1 MIREKMSRKSAK
13 LVILTVL
20 AVISLLLII
29 ERSLVPGLF
38 SNLSPDNSFE
48 LLERV
53 ILSIRSN
60 YIEEVNPEQTMKG
73 ALKGL
78 VNSLDAL
85 SCYLDQESMLRYSQ
99 RKETDL
105 KDIGVVLYK
114 RYSAFPLVIGI
125 IEKSPAQKR
134 GIQIGDSISA
144 IDNRSPQMMS
154 LFEANLYLKDK
165 DEVPVKLRIIRG
177 KTTQE
182 ISVERTQLF
191 EEPISFTPAEG
202 TSGILRIHHLY
213 PPSVMTAKRKILSRL
228 QSAQNPLILDLR
240 NCYEGD
246 IQEARKLINI
256 FLKASRIGYFANKED
271 PKEYLGCPDDAELE
285 KLPLVVWTN
294 QATFGPA
301 EIVAGVLQEFKR
313 AKIIGLQTPGLT
325 AKQKLFK
332 LEDGSG
338 LLLTSGIFHLN
349 SGEKLWKK
357 GVKPD
362 IKIKMDD
369 QSDSI
374 YLKKSFSSPT

>member
-1 MIREKMSRKSAK
+1 MNRKNAK

-20 AVISLLLII
+20 AVISLLLIV

-38 SNLSPDNSFE
+38 SNLSSDKSFE
-48 LLERV
+48 LLARV
-53 ILSIRSN
+53 IQNIRSN

-73 ALKGL
+73 ALKGM

-85 SCYLDQESMLRYSQ
+85 SCYLDQESMQRYSQ

-114 RYSAFPLVIGI
+114 RYGTFPLVIGI

-134 GIQIGDSISA
+134 GIQIGDSFSA

-154 LFEANLYLKDK
+154 LFETNLYLKDK
-165 DEVPVKLRIIRG
+165 DEGPVNLRIIRG
-177 KTTQE
+177 DTTQE
-182 ISVERTQLF
+182 INVERTQLF

-202 TSGILRIHHLY
+202 TSGILKIHCLY
-213 PPSVMTAKRKILSRL
+213 PPSVMKVKGKILSRL
-228 QSAQNPLILDLR
+228 QSAKSPLILDLR

-256 FLKASRIGYFANKED
+256 FLKASKIGYFANKED
-271 PKEYLGCPDDAELE
+271 TKEYLGCPDNAELE

-294 QATFGPA
+294 QATLGPA
-301 EIVAGVLQEFKR
+301 EIVAGVLQKFKR

-325 AKQKLFK
+325 AQQKFFK

-349 SGEKLWKK
+349 SGEKLWEK

-362 IKIKMDD
+362 VKIKMEE

-374 YLKKSFSSPT
+374 YLKKSFSSSS

>member
-1 MIREKMSRKSAK
+1 MSRKNAK
-13 LVILTVL
+13 FVILTVL
-20 AVISLLLII
+20 AVISLLLIV
-29 ERSLVPGLF
+29 ERSLVPLLF
-38 SNLSPDNSFE
+38 SNLSSDKSFE
-48 LLERV
+48 LLARV
-53 ILSIRSN
+53 IQNIRSN

-73 ALKGL
+73 ALKGM

-85 SCYLDQESMLRYSQ
+85 SCYLDQESMQRYSQ
-99 RKETDL
+99 RMETDL

-114 RYSAFPLVIGI
+114 RYGTFPLVIGI

-154 LFEANLYLKDK
+154 LLETNLYLKDK
-165 DEVPVKLRIIRG
+165 DEGPVKLRIIRNN
-177 KTTQE
+177 TTQE
-182 ISVERTQLF
+182 IDVERTQLY
-191 EEPISFTPAEG
+191 EEPVSFTPAER
-202 TSGILRIHHLY
+202 TSGILKIHHLY
-213 PPSVMTAKRKILSRL
+213 PPSVTKAKGKIFSRL

-246 IQEARKLINI
+246 IQEALKLINI
-256 FLKASRIGYFANKED
+256 FLKASKIGYFTNKEN
-271 PKEYLGCPDDAELE
+271 PKEYLGCPDNAELE

-294 QATFGPA
+294 QATLGPA

-313 AKIIGLQTPGLT
+313 AKIVGLQTPGLT
-325 AKQKLFK
+325 AKQEFFR

-349 SGEKLWKK
+349 SGKKLWEK

-362 IKIKMDD
+362 VKIKMEE
-369 QSDSI
+369 QNDSI
-374 YLKKSFSSPT
+374 YLKKSFSSPS

>member
-1 MIREKMSRKSAK
+1 
-13 LVILTVL
+13 
-20 AVISLLLII
+20 
-29 ERSLVPGLF
+29 
-38 SNLSPDNSFE
+38 
-48 LLERV
+48 
-53 ILSIRSN
+53 
-60 YIEEVNPEQTMKG
+60 
-73 ALKGL
+73 
-78 VNSLDAL
+78 
-85 SCYLDQESMLRYSQ
+85 MLRYSQ

-114 RYSAFPLVIGI
+114 RYGTFPLVIGI
-125 IEKSPAQKR
+125 IEKSPAQKK

-165 DEVPVKLRIIRG
+165 DEGPVKLRIIRG

-191 EEPISFTPAEG
+191 EEPISFIPAEG
-202 TSGILRIHHLY
+202 TSGILKIHHLY
-213 PPSVMTAKRKILSRL
+213 PPSVMTVKRKILSSL
-228 QSAQNPLILDLR
+228 QSATNPLILDLR

-246 IQEARKLINI
+246 IREARKLINI
-256 FLKASRIGYFANKED
+256 FLKASKIGYFANKED

-325 AKQKLFK
+325 AKQKFFR

-338 LLLTSGIFHLN
+338 LLLASGIFHLN
-349 SGEKLWKK
+349 SGEKLWEK

-362 IKIKMDD
+362 VKIKMEE

-374 YLKKSFSSPT
+374 YLKKSFSSPS

>member
-1 MIREKMSRKSAK
+1 MSRKSAK

-20 AVISLLLII
+20 AVISLLLIV

-38 SNLSPDNSFE
+38 SNISPDKSFE
-48 LLERV
+48 LLARV
-53 ILSIRSN
+53 IQNIRSN

-73 ALKGL
+73 ALKGM

-85 SCYLDQESMLRYSQ
+85 SCYLDQESMQRYSQ
-99 RKETDL
+99 RMETDL
-105 KDIGVVLYK
+105 KNTGIVLYK
-114 RYSAFPLVIGI
+114 RYGTFPLVIGI
-125 IEKSPAQKR
+125 IKKSPAQKR

-154 LFEANLYLKDK
+154 MFEANLYLKDK
-165 DEVPVKLRIIRG
+165 DEGPVKLRIIRG
-177 KTTQE
+177 DTTQE
-182 ISVERTQLF
+182 INVERTQLF

-202 TSGILRIHHLY
+202 TSGILKIHHLY
-213 PPSVMTAKRKILSRL
+213 PPSVMKVKGKILSRL
-228 QSAQNPLILDLR
+228 QSAKSPLILDLR

-256 FLKASRIGYFANKED
+256 FLKASKIGYFANKED
-271 PKEYLGCPDDAELE
+271 PKEYLGCTDNAELE
-285 KLPLVVWTN
+285 KLPLIIWTN

-325 AKQKLFK
+325 AKQKFFK

-349 SGEKLWKK
+349 SGEKLWEK

-362 IKIKMDD
+362 VKIKMED

-374 YLKKSFSSPT
+374 YLKKSFSSSS

>member
-1 MIREKMSRKSAK
+1 MSKKSAK

-20 AVISLLLII
+20 AVISLLLIV

-38 SNLSPDNSFE
+38 SNLSPDKSFE

-53 ILSIRSN
+53 IQNIRSN

-73 ALKGL
+73 ALKGM

-85 SCYLDQESMLRYSQ
+85 SCYLDQESMQRYSQ
-99 RKETDL
+99 RMETDL
-105 KDIGVVLYK
+105 KDIGVVIYK
-114 RYSAFPLVIGI
+114 RYGTFPLVLGI
-125 IEKSPAQKR
+125 IEKSPAQKK

-154 LFEANLYLKDK
+154 LFEVNLYLKDR
-165 DEVPVKLRIIRG
+165 DEGPVKLRTIRG
-177 KTTQE
+177 DTTQE
-182 ISVERTQLF
+182 ITVERTQLF

-202 TSGILRIHHLY
+202 TSGILKIHHLY
-213 PPSVMTAKRKILSRL
+213 PPSVVKVKGKILSPLR
-228 QSAQNPLILDLR
+228 SATNPLILDLR

-256 FLKASRIGYFANKED
+256 FLKASKIGYFANKED
-271 PKEYLGCPDDAELE
+271 PKEYLGCPDNAELA

-301 EIVAGVLQEFKR
+301 EIVAGVLQKFKR

-325 AKQKLFK
+325 AKQKFFK

-349 SGEKLWKK
+349 SGEKLWEK

-362 IKIKMDD
+362 VKIKMEE

-374 YLKKSFSSPT
+374 YLKKSFSSSS

>member
-1 MIREKMSRKSAK
+1 MSRKNAK

-20 AVISLLLII
+20 AVISLLLIV

-38 SNLSPDNSFE
+38 SNLSSDKSFE

-53 ILSIRSN
+53 IQNIRDS

-73 ALKGL
+73 ALKGM

-85 SCYLDQESMLRYSQ
+85 SCYLDKESMQRYSQ
-99 RKETDL
+99 RMETDL

-114 RYSAFPLVIGI
+114 RYGTFPLVIGI
-125 IEKSPAQKR
+125 IEKSPAQKS
-134 GIQIGDSISA
+134 GIQIGDSLSA

-165 DEVPVKLRIIRG
+165 DEGPVKLRIIRG
-177 KTTQE
+177 DTTQE
-182 ISVERTQLF
+182 IKVERTQLF

-202 TSGILRIHHLY
+202 TSGILKIHYLY
-213 PPSVMTAKRKILSRL
+213 PPSVMKVKGKILSRL
-228 QSAQNPLILDLR
+228 QTAKSPLILDLR

-256 FLKASRIGYFANKED
+256 FLKASKIGYFANKED
-271 PKEYLGCPDDAELE
+271 HKESLGCPDNAELE

-294 QATFGPA
+294 QATLGPA
-301 EIVAGVLQEFKR
+301 EIVAGVLQKFKR

-325 AKQKLFK
+325 AKQKFFK

-338 LLLTSGIFHLN
+338 ILLTSGIFHLN
-349 SGEKLWKK
+349 SGEKLWEK

-362 IKIKMDD
+362 VKIKMEE

-374 YLKKSFSSPT
+374 YLKKSFSSSS